1 MATLRAALSAVQASQ
16 TKVQSQLDQ
25 LDGTLAERELERDQS
40 LARVEDAVQTQAA
53 AQAML
58 RATQSKRISLLGEQ
72 DHAKQRLAE
81 QREQRS
87 AALARKSL
95 LEDLE
100 LRQEGLG
107 IGVKDILNRARSSPH
122 PPWNSVVG
130 SVADLLDVDLEH
142 AALLEVALGP
152 RAQLIVLR
160 EYQALL
166 DYLNQGPCC

>member
-1 MATLRAALSAVQASQ
+1 EQGLERDRNLSRVDEA
-16 TKVQSQLDQ
+16 VQSQSAAQ
-25 LDGTLAERELERDQS
+25 LALRT
-40 LARVEDAVQTQAA
+40 TQA
-53 AQAML
+53 
-58 RATQSKRISLLGEQ
+58 RRISLLGEQ
-72 DHAKQRLAE
+72 DEAKQRLGE

-107 IGVKDILNRARSSPH
+107 IGVKDILNRARTSPH
-122 PPWNSVVG
+122 PPWNTIVG

-160 EYQALL
+160 EYQ
-166 DYLNQGPCC
+166 